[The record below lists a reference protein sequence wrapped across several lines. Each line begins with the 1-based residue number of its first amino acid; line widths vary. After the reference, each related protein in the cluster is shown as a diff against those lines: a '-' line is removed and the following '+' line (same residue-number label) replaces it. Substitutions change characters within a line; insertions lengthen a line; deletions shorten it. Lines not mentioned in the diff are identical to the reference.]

1 MSWQAWLTLA
11 VVAATVYALVRNLL
25 SPAVAV
31 LGGVVG
37 LLVAGVIG
45 PAEAFAGFSNPAP
58 LTVAALYVLAAA
70 VERTG
75 TLQPLMEGMLGP
87 ARGGRATLA
96 RLLVPTAAVS
106 AFLNN
111 TPIVAMLA
119 PQVSAWAER
128 RGQSAS
134 RFLMPLSFATI
145 LGGVVTLI
153 GTSTNLLVS
162 GLLQASGRAPIGMF
176 ELVRVGAPV
185 AVVGLLYLVLFS
197 DVLLPSR
204 RAAARQAQEEMR
216 AFTVNMEVSEDGPL
230 DGATVEGGGLRHLQ
244 GVFLVQ
250 VRREAE
256 LIAPVAPDTRLRGGD
271 VLTFAGKAD
280 LVIDLQR
287 TRGLVSAER
296 EHILSFDGPGHTF
309 FEAVL
314 GESSPL
320 VGKTLKEAEF
330 RGRYQAAVVAIHRA
344 GQRVPSK
351 LGDVRLKVG
360 DTLLIVADQRFRERW
375 RDRHD
380 FLLVSRLGGSPPMAS
395 RRAAIVG
402 AIAIAVVAL
411 AGAGV
416 LPILQA
422 ALLGAFATVA
432 TGVLTPAEARAAVDL
447 DVILVIA
454 GSFGLGAA
462 LERSGLAAALASGI
476 ASAGGHFGMVGAVAA
491 IALAT
496 ILLTELVTNNA
507 AAALMF
513 PIAIAVALDLHADP
527 RAFAIAVA
535 VSASASFLTPI
546 GYQTNTMVYGMG
558 GYRFADFARLGVGL
572 TAIVLV
578 VVATTIG
585 FLGWY

>member
-11 VVAATVYALVRNLL
+11 VVAATVLALVRDLL

-31 LGGVVG
+31 LGGVVA
-37 LLVAGVIG
+37 LLVTGVIA

-75 TLQPLMEGMLGP
+75 TLQPLMEAMLGRT
-87 ARGGRATLA
+87 RGGRAALG
-96 RLLVPTAAVS
+96 RLLLPTAAVS

-119 PQVSAWAER
+119 PQVGAWAER

-162 GLLQASGRAPIGMF
+162 GLLEASGREPIGMF
-176 ELVRVGAPV
+176 ELARVGLPV
-185 AVVGLLYLVLFS
+185 AAAGLVYLILFS
-197 DVLLPSR
+197 DMLLPGR
-204 RAAARQAQEEMR
+204 RAAARQAQEEIR
-216 AFTVNMEVSEDGPL
+216 AFTVNMEVSGGGPL

-250 VRREAE
+250 VRRGGE

-271 VLTFAGKAD
+271 LLTFAGKAD

-287 TRGLVSAER
+287 TRGLMSAER

-344 GQRVPSK
+344 GQRIPSK
-351 LGDVRLKVG
+351 LGEVRLKVG
-360 DTLLIVADQRFRERW
+360 DTLLIVADPRFRERW
-375 RDRHD
+375 RDRSD
-380 FLLVSRLGGSPPMAS
+380 FLLVSLVGGSPPMAT

-402 AIAIAVVAL
+402 VITVAVIAL

-416 LPILQA
+416 LPILEA
-422 ALLGAFATVA
+422 ALLGAFAVVA
-432 TGVLTPAEARAAVDL
+432 TGVLTPAEARSAVDL

-462 LERSGLAAALASGI
+462 LERSGLAASLASGV

-491 IALAT
+491 VSLAT
-496 ILLTELVTNNA
+496 IVLTELVTNNA

-513 PIAIAVALDLHADP
+513 PIGIAVALDLGADP

-558 GYRFADFARLGVGL
+558 GYRFSDFARLGAGL
-572 TAIVLV
+572 TAIVLI

-585 FLGWY
+585 LLGWY

>member
-11 VVAATVYALVRNLL
+11 VVAVMVFTMVRDLL
-25 SPAVAV
+25 APAVAV
-31 LGGVVG
+31 VGAVVV
-37 LLVAGVIG
+37 LLVTGVIG
-45 PAEAFAGFSNPAP
+45 PQDAFGGFSNAAP
-58 LTVAALYVLAAA
+58 LTVAALFVLAAA

-75 TLQPLMEGMLGP
+75 TLQPLMEMILGR
-87 ARGGRATLA
+87 ARGRVALG
-96 RLLVPTAAVS
+96 RLLFPTAGVS

-119 PQVSAWAER
+119 PEVSAWAER
-128 RGQSAS
+128 RDQSPS

-162 GLLQASGRAPIGMF
+162 GLLEAGGREPIGMF
-176 ELVRVGAPV
+176 ELTRVGAPV
-185 AVVGLLYLVLFS
+185 AVAGLVYLVLFT
-197 DVLLPSR
+197 DLLLPER
-204 RAAARQAQEEMR
+204 RAAARQAQEELR
-216 AFTVNMEVSEDGPL
+216 AFTVHMEVSTNGPL
-230 DGATVEGGGLRHLQ
+230 DGATVEAGGLRHLQ

-250 VRREAE
+250 VQRGREV
-256 LIAPVAPDTRLRGGD
+256 IAPVTPNTQLQGGD
-271 VLTFAGKAD
+271 VLTFAGKVD

-296 EHILSFDGPGHTF
+296 EHIISFNSPGRTF

-320 VGKTLKEAEF
+320 IGKTLKEAEF

-344 GQRVPSK
+344 GQRVPAK
-351 LGDVRLKVG
+351 LGAVHLKVG
-360 DTLLIVADQRFRERW
+360 DTLLILADPGFRDRW
-375 RDRHD
+375 RDRPD
-380 FLLVSRLGGSPPMAS
+380 FLLVSRVGGSPPMAT

-402 AIAIAVVAL
+402 AITMAVVLL
-411 AGAGV
+411 AGAGI

-422 ALLGAFATVA
+422 SMLGALAIVA

-462 LERSGLAAALASGI
+462 IERSGLAAVLASGI
-476 ASAGGHFGMVGAVAA
+476 ASAGGRFGMVGAIGAVS
-491 IALAT
+491 LGT
-496 ILLTELVTNNA
+496 VVLTEFITNNA

-513 PIAIAVALDLHADP
+513 PIGIAVALNMHGDP

-558 GYRFADFARLGVGL
+558 GYRFADFTRLGVGL

-578 VVATTIG
+578 AVTTTIG
-585 FLGWY
+585 WFGWY